1 MNQTFKLG
9 LALFLVLGA
18 VLLRFLPHPAN
29 FAPIA
34 ALALFSGVYLNKK
47 YALVVPVAAM
57 LVSDFFIGFYDWRL
71 MSVVY
76 SCFLIS
82 GLVGLWFKNHKNL
95 ATIIGGTLV
104 SSLVFFLATNLAV
117 WAFSSWYHHNWQ
129 GLLYCYSLAL
139 PFFRNTMFGDL
150 FYVGVLF
157 GLYEMVLILAKRQ
170 ILARKTI

>member
-1 MNQTFKLG
+1 MNQTFKLS

-34 ALALFSGVYLNKK
+34 ALAMFCGVYLNKK
-47 YALVVPVAAM
+47 YALVVPMVAM
-57 LVSDFFIGFYDWRL
+57 LASDFFIGFYDWRL

-76 SCFLIS
+76 GCFLIS
-82 GLVGLWFKNHKNL
+82 GLVGLWLKNHKNL
-95 ATIIGGTLV
+95 VPIIGGTLV

-139 PFFRNTMFGDL
+139 PFFRNTILGDL

-157 GLYEMVLILAKRQ
+157 GLYETVLILARRQ

>member
-1 MNQTFKLG
+1 LG
-9 LALFLVLGA
+9 LALFLILGG
-18 VLLRFLPHPAN
+18 VLLRLLPHPPN

-34 ALALFSGVYLNKK
+34 ALALFGGVYLNKK

-57 LVSDFFIGFYDWRL
+57 LVGDIFLGFYDWRL
-71 MSVVY
+71 MSAVY

-82 GLVGLWFKNHKNL
+82 GLIGLWLRKHKNL
-95 ATIIGGTLV
+95 ITVIGGTLV
-104 SSLVFFLATNLAV
+104 SSLIFFLVTNLAV
-117 WAFSSWYHHNWQ
+117 WAFSSWYSHNWQ

-157 GLYEMVLILAKRQ
+157 GLYEMVLILSKNR
-170 ILARKTI
+170 ILANKTI